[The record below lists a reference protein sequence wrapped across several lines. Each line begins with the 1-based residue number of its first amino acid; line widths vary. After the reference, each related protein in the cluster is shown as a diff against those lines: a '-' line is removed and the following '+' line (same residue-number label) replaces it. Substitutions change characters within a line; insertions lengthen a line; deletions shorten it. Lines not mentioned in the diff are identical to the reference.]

1 MLRRRPR
8 SPPSGAWEAAG
19 SEKPFSASCWTEI
32 SSFAKASQDTTQG
45 AKPGCNIRCARVFME
60 ECYEALKP
68 RLLLDG
74 ISLSSLWPEEVVAE
88 EEEAAAPLVAAAASA
103 EESNG
108 SRTTPAAAAAESE
121 EGEGQSEGDN
131 GAEDDSKD
139 RRTLTAAAD
148 AGTEEHQRGE
158 AKGGEPA
165 AQREGSTDGKEGNK
179 RGTEGKEADIEGKE
193 GTAKDTEGKEGKNGD
208 TGGKESNGMYNEGEA
223 ESEADREEGQAG
235 RGEEEED
242 TNNEELLHVL
252 HAPPRVATPE
262 QPPPPRYTAPKQVVD
277 EDHELP
283 DRVYDWIL
291 ETELSARKAMTCKK
305 MERAF
310 DIIDA
315 DKSGDIDLDEL
326 RVAFDTTKGKAGSAI
341 QLQQIFHSDDVLR
354 NLASYER

>member
-148 AGTEEHQRGE
+148 AGTEEHQWRGE
-158 AKGGEPA
+158 RGGA
-165 AQREGSTDGKEGNK
+165 
-179 RGTEGKEADIEGKE
+179 RGPT
-193 GTAKDTEGKEGKNGD
+193 
-208 TGGKESNGMYNEGEA
+208 
-223 ESEADREEGQAG
+223 
-235 RGEEEED
+235 
-242 TNNEELLHVL
+242 
-252 HAPPRVATPE
+252 
-262 QPPPPRYTAPKQVVD
+262 
-277 EDHELP
+277 
-283 DRVYDWIL
+283 
-291 ETELSARKAMTCKK
+291 
-305 MERAF
+305 
-310 DIIDA
+310 
-315 DKSGDIDLDEL
+315 
-326 RVAFDTTKGKAGSAI
+326 
-341 QLQQIFHSDDVLR
+341 
-354 NLASYER
+354 